1 MPCRC
6 VWYGGYT
13 LPITPIPVEMTPRR
27 VWLCPQDGA
36 TALHLAAGLG
46 VPAGTLEKILAVS
59 GSAASLIDNVCGGF
73 MQRAWVW
80 CTAAV
85 CTLTWGFAHR
95 MSDCRYTMPSRV
107 RKYHWTASRCCSRR
121 LPMVPRHLS
130 LYVAL
135 QVARAGAIEVND

>member
-85 CTLTWGFAHR
+85 CTLTWGLR
-95 MSDCRYTMPSRV
+95 PQDE
-107 RKYHWTASRCCSRR
+107 R
-121 LPMVPRHLS
+121 LPIHYAVTCAKVS
-130 LYVAL
+130 LDCV
-135 QVARAGAIEVND
+135 QVLLKAFANGAKASESVRCAAGGSYGSQ